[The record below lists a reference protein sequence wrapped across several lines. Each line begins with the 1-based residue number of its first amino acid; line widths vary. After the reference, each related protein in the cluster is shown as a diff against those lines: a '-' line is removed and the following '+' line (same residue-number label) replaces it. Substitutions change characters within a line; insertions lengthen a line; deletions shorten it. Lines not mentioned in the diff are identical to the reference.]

1 MKKAVVIGA
10 GTAGLTAGIRLTEG
24 GWDVTVLEQ
33 QAGPGGNLRS
43 WTRRGHTVDNCL
55 HWLNG
60 TRDGSRLNRLW
71 RSLGVLGDGVGLVRQ
86 PFFYRSYLKSGTLT
100 MWRDPDRAEAELSE
114 KSPRDAK
121 TVRRFFRD
129 AKALAY
135 GSPIARAAVI
145 ARWFRVS
152 VGDFAA
158 SLRDPDLATFF
169 SDYLGREYASLG
181 LLFAYSAFLS
191 GDADLPVGG
200 SPGVAERLAG
210 KLVSC
215 GGKLICSVRVSGIV
229 TKGGRAEAVLT
240 DRGDAFPADRV
251 IAACDPHVTF
261 SRLLGH
267 EFAPPSLARI
277 DLDPRTPHFSS
288 LHAAFSIP
296 DPLPPGAA
304 WTTVVSG
311 DRTFLPERTGGRVIL
326 RAFAHEPGF
335 APEGRTVLQ
344 ATCFVSD
351 RDAEKWR
358 ARGADYAEKKD
369 AFVCAVANAIRGAF
383 PYAAPEPIDAW
394 TPATYERYTGAD
406 RGDYIGWLLPAGVL
420 PPRLPERVRGL
431 ENVSLAS
438 GWCRMPGGL
447 PTAARSG
454 ARAAADAMIRDPLP
468 RPIPGVS
475 FPARRTKTKKR
486 RKFDLPS

>member
-10 GTAGLTAGIRLTEG
+10 GPAGLTAGIRLSEG

-43 WTRRGHTVDNCL
+43 WTRQGHTIDNCL

-60 TRDGSRLNRLW
+60 TRDGTRLNRLW

-86 PFFYRSYLKSGTLT
+86 PFFYRSYLSGETLT
-100 MWRDPDRAEAELSE
+100 MWRDPDRAESELSE
-114 KSPRDAK
+114 KSPRDARA
-121 TVRRFFRD
+121 VRRFFRD

-135 GSPIARAAVI
+135 GSPFARAAVV
-145 ARWFRVS
+145 ARWFPIS
-152 VGDFAA
+152 VGDFAD
-158 SLRDPDLATFF
+158 SLSDPDLATFF

-210 KLVSC
+210 KLVSS

-229 TKGGRAEAVLT
+229 VNDRRATAVLT

-251 IAACDPHVTF
+251 IAACDPHLTF
-261 SRLLGH
+261 SRLLPP
-267 EFAPPSLARI
+267 ELAPAALARI
-277 DLDPRTPHFSS
+277 DRDPRTPHFSS

-304 WTTVVSG
+304 WTTVIPG
-311 DRTFLPERTGGRVIL
+311 NADALPKRTGGRVIL

-351 RDAEKWR
+351 GDAGAWLE
-358 ARGADYAEKKD
+358 RGADYAGRKD
-369 AFVCAVANAIRGAF
+369 AFVSSVAEAIRGAF
-383 PYAAPEPIDAW
+383 PYAAPEPVDAW

-406 RGDYIGWLLPAGVL
+406 RGDYIGWLLPAGVI
-420 PPRLPERVRGL
+420 PPRLPERVKGL
-431 ENVSLAS
+431 ENVSLSS

-454 ARAAADAMIRDPLP
+454 ARAAADAMFRDPLP
-468 RPIPGVS
+468 RLYPGVS
-475 FPARRTKTKKR
+475 LPERGKKAKKR